1 MKSMEGVLV
10 DLTKIG
16 RVNGKTLVDATQKIG
31 DDIKDKKIML
41 KSKTYFKQIEAN
53 FVIIQHS

>member
-1 MKSMEGVLV
+1 MEEVLV

-31 DDIKDKKIML
+31 DDKKIIL
-41 KSKTYFKQIEAN
+41 KSKTNFNQIEAN